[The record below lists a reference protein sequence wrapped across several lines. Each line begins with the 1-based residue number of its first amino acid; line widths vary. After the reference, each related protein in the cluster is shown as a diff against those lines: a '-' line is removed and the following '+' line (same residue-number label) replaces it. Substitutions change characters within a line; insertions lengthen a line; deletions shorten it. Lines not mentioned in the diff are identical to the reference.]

1 MCLHALRTYIPR
13 PRSYIIPLQG
23 DAQSADRWRM
33 ENTRARVCKYLRTY
47 ARVRDKSLV
56 IRVCVRVIVL
66 RDRARIIIRSDTRAH
81 GTMRSGPRKKSSLES
96 YHNTAR
102 LRGNLIRDVRRR
114 RRRRRHHV
122 ATREERDR
130 ERPTDVPLYGD
141 YIYLHAYN
149 IILILY
155 TRYDV
160 KQWSV
165 RSVLIKTIY
174 KAPVVVYYP
183 QASLLVI

>member
-1 MCLHALRTYIPR
+1 
-13 PRSYIIPLQG
+13 
-23 DAQSADRWRM
+23 M

-66 RDRARIIIRSDTRAH
+66 RDRARIIIIRSDTRAH
-81 GTMRSGPRKKSSLES
+81 GDGTTRSGPRKKSSLES
-96 YHNTAR
+96 YHKHGTAAGQFNSR
-102 LRGNLIRDVRRR
+102 RPAAAAAAASRRDERG
-114 RRRRRHHV
+114 
-122 ATREERDR
+122 ER
-130 ERPTDVPLYGD
+130 ERPTYHSMAT
-141 YIYLHAYN
+141 IYLHAYN
-149 IILILY
+149 ITLILY